1 MSSKSNLLSVGQ
13 HALLC
18 AILASSGFS
27 VTAYAQDTAP
37 AVADD
42 ATRSA
47 GLEDIVV
54 TAQKKS
60 RGEKLQDVP
69 IAATALGPAQLAET
83 HFQSLPD
90 IATRAPGVLLGQ
102 NGLAVGFA
110 SFNLRG
116 LGTSSGNPS
125 SETATGVF
133 IDGVYIGSQY
143 GTNLQ
148 TFDLEGVEILRGPQG
163 TLQGRNV
170 TGGAVLIRTR
180 RPTDKFE
187 MNAQAS
193 IQTGPEYNIAA
204 SVGGPIL
211 GDVVKA
217 KVAGYYNKDE
227 GWFHDSTVNRD
238 VGKQR
243 TWFVRPTV
251 VIEPSSGF
259 SQTFIGEVGK
269 TRGDSTIFQ
278 QVPVG
283 IAPDALGF
291 KINSNTPGYT
301 ILNWENVTS
310 ETNINVPFGDGV
322 ITNIA
327 GYRHVFNESL
337 TDIDGGPTTLFN
349 SHVALKQRQFS
360 EELRYA
366 GTFGNLE
373 ATVGLYYF
381 WQKYLYIEA
390 RDIFGAHREYGGTIN
405 QKAYAIFSQL
415 EYHASD
421 KLSLVLGGRYSSEKK
436 EAVLSYQLA
445 AGSGGNCNIAI
456 YQCVNPDFVGSKRW
470 PSFTPKFGVNYKP
483 DENVLF
489 YVTASKGVRSGGY
502 NVRQRANANG
512 SPSIPQFDPET
523 QWSYEAGLKSDLL
536 DRKLRFNFAGFY
548 SDVKKL
554 QRDIVLTLGP
564 GQGVT
569 QLTKNAAD
577 ADIYGFESEVI
588 AVLST
593 HFRINANV
601 AYVKVKYKNVIYDLN
616 NDGVINSRD
625 YALKPTRYA
634 PWNYNIGGT
643 YTTDFGDNAR
653 LTGTVNYSY
662 RDANFSDDTNLSPT
676 TTIRDLTANLAVS
689 FPKTGLDVSVYG
701 KNILNDGQE
710 AFILPLTGTLR
721 GRAMAEGRTVGAQV
735 KYHF

>member
-1 MSSKSNLLSVGQ
+1 MRSKLNLMSVGQ
-13 HALLC
+13 HALWC
-18 AILASSGFS
+18 AILASSGLS
-27 VTAYAQDTAP
+27 VAAHAQGAAP
-37 AVADD
+37 AAADGAARAAVLD
-42 ATRSA
+42 
-47 GLEDIVV
+47 DIVV

-69 IAATALGPAQLAET
+69 IAVTALGSVQLAET

-90 IATRAPGVLLGQ
+90 IATRAPGVMLGT

-110 SFNLRG
+110 SFSLRG

-133 IDGVYIGSQY
+133 IDGVYVGSQY
-143 GTNLQ
+143 GTNLE

-187 MNAQAS
+187 VNAQAS

-211 GDVVKA
+211 GDAVKA
-217 KVAGYYNKDE
+217 KIAGYYNKDE
-227 GWFHDSTVNRD
+227 GWYHNSFLNRK
-238 VGKQR
+238 VGKLR
-243 TWFVRPTV
+243 TWFVRPTL
-251 VIEPSSGF
+251 VIEPSSEIT
-259 SQTFIGEVGK
+259 QTFIGEIGK
-269 TRGDSTIFQ
+269 TRGDSAVFQ

-283 IAPDALGF
+283 SGVESQGYRITANEPGF
-291 KINSNTPGYT
+291 T
-301 ILNWENVTS
+301 ILDWESATS

-337 TDIDGGPTTLFN
+337 TDIDGGPTTFFN
-349 SHVALKQRQFS
+349 SHIGLRQKQFS

-366 GTFGNLE
+366 GAFGNVE
-373 ATVGLYYF
+373 ATVGLFYF

-390 RDIFGAHREYGGTIN
+390 RDFNGRHREYGGTIK
-405 QKAYAIFSQL
+405 QSAYAIFSQL

-421 KLSLVLGGRYSSEKK
+421 KLSFVLGGRYSSEKK
-436 EAVLSYQLA
+436 DATLSYQVA
-445 AGSGGNCNIAI
+445 TGPGGNCNIAI
-456 YQCVNPDFVGSKRW
+456 FQCVNPDFVGSKSW

-483 DENVLF
+483 DDDVLI
-489 YVTASKGVRSGGY
+489 YATASKGVRSGGY
-502 NVRQRANANG
+502 NVRQQANRDG
-512 SPSIPQFDPET
+512 SPSIPQYDPEV
-523 QWSYEAGLKSDLL
+523 QWSYEAGLKSDLF
-536 DRKLRFNFAGFY
+536 DRKVRFNFAAFF

-554 QRDIVLTLGP
+554 QRDIVLTQLV
-564 GQGVT
+564 GVT
-569 QLTKNAAD
+569 QFTKNATD
-577 ADIYGFESEVI
+577 ANIYGFESELTLI
-588 AVLST
+588 LNS

-601 AYVKVKYKNVIYDLN
+601 GYVGIDYKNVQYDLN
-616 NDGVINSRD
+616 NDGAINGLD
-625 YALKPTRYA
+625 YALKPTRAA

-643 YTTDFGDNAR
+643 YTTDVTDNAR
-653 LTGTVNYSY
+653 LTGTVNFSY
-662 RDANFSDDTNLSPT
+662 RDRNFSDDANLNPT
-676 TTIRDLTANLAVS
+676 STINNLTANLTLS
-689 FPKTGLDVSVYG
+689 LPNTGLDVSVYG

-710 AFILPLTGTLR
+710 PFILPVTAQNR
-721 GRAMAEGRTVGAQV
+721 GRAMAEGRTIGAQV
-735 KYHF
+735 RYQF